1 MIILGVDFGDRRTGL
16 AVSDASCFLAS
27 GICTVTGDGK
37 RAVARKIANIAQE
50 RKCELIVVGIPI
62 NMDGSH
68 GPRAQKCHDFGELLA
83 EYTAL
88 PVEYMDE
95 RCTTVEAHSFLNET
109 NTRGKAR
116 KSVVDTLAAEIILQD
131 YLDSG
136 LWKNKS

>member
-1 MIILGVDFGDRRTGL
+1 MIILGVDFGDKRTGL

-37 RAVARKIANIAQE
+37 RAVARKIANIAIE

-62 NMDGSH
+62 NMDGTH
-68 GPRAQKCHDFGELLA
+68 GPRAQKCRDFGELLA

-95 RCTTVEAHSFLNET
+95 RCTTVEAHSFLNVT

-116 KSVVDTLAAEIILQD
+116 KGVVDTLAAEIILQD

-136 LWKNKS
+136 EWKKKP

>member
-1 MIILGVDFGDRRTGL
+1 MIILGVDFGDKRTGL

-37 RAVARKIANIAQE
+37 RAVARKIANIALE

-62 NMDGSH
+62 NMDGTY
-68 GPRAQKCHDFGELLA
+68 GPRAQKCRDFGELLA

-88 PVEYMDE
+88 PVVYMDE
-95 RCTTVEAHSFLNET
+95 RCTTVEAHSFLNVT

-116 KSVVDTLAAEIILQD
+116 KGVVDTLAAEIILQD

-136 LWKNKS
+136 AWKTKS

>member
-1 MIILGVDFGDRRTGL
+1 MIILGVDFGDKRTGL

-37 RAVARKIANIAQE
+37 RAVARKIANIAVE

-62 NMDGSH
+62 NMDGTY
-68 GPRAQKCHDFGELLA
+68 GPRAQKCRDFGELLA

-95 RCTTVEAHSFLNET
+95 RCTTVEAHSFLNVT

-116 KSVVDTLAAEIILQD
+116 KGVVDTLAAEIILQD

-136 LWKNKS
+136 AWKAKS